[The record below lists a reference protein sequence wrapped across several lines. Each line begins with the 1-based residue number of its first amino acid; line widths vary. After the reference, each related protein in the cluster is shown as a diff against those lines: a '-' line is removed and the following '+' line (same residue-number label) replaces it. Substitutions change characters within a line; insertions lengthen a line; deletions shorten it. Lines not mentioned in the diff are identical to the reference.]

1 MAIVAGELYPNKD
14 QWPFVA
20 WLGFERITTS
30 MLNTSRGDEMG
41 FVPFVYP
48 SKLPEFEDFAKST
61 YKKLGF
67 PNHTGV
73 SKEFGFGVF
82 ARDTTVKPPV
92 KYHDINATSPFG
104 SPYEVLAPI
113 FRTDEGS
120 HPVLLFNVHSQPF
133 TGHAIDQLI
142 NCSHVRED
150 RHRRSLHDD
159 EIETNR
165 SNVNTLSMIAMPPN
179 RCGVITDIFHNVKL
193 GGLWSIADFLPIYP
207 TNDPLSVVGYIPSV
221 YVVHDL
227 LDNVFA
233 KDVSGID
240 AVFETDTRSISYTI
254 VESHPIYVGEG
265 QHYDRNY
272 EKHKVTIQLIDPELY
287 ADGQEGVPK
296 SLKFHL
302 IPNDN
307 FFVRTKGKRKT
318 IHNAINED
326 VFYLF
331 IDSVSRAVI
340 TCCTT
345 TSLYF
350 LTFFRPRAYLSKA
363 PLVASIAV
371 VMGIVLTMLAFFFYD
386 FFVRKEFH
394 AKRELLNAR
403 RQFMRFVRYVQ

>member
-1 MAIVAGELYPNKD
+1 MAIVVGELYPNKD

-30 MLNTSRGDEMG
+30 MLNTSRGNDMG

-48 SKLPEFEDFAKST
+48 SELPEFEDFAKST

-67 PNHTGV
+67 PNNTGV
-73 SKEFGFGVF
+73 SKEFGFGVY

-104 SPYEVLAPI
+104 SPYKVLAPV
-113 FRTDEGS
+113 FRTDEGP

-165 SNVNTLSMIAMPPN
+165 SYVNTPSIISMPPN

-233 KDVSGID
+233 KDISGID
-240 AVFETDTRSISYTI
+240 AVFESDTRSISYTI
-254 VESHPIYVGEG
+254 VEGHPIYVGEG
-265 QHYDRNY
+265 QHYDRSH

-296 SLKFHL
+296 SLKFYL

-331 IDSVSRAVI
+331 IYLFCF
-340 TCCTT
+340 TCRNYL
-345 TSLYF
+345 LYDYVVV
-350 LTFFRPRAYLSKA
+350 LSHILSPTYLSVERPPCCQYCRSNGNRSDNA
-363 PLVASIAV
+363 GFLV
-371 VMGIVLTMLAFFFYD
+371 L
-386 FFVRKEFH
+386 
-394 AKRELLNAR
+394 
-403 RQFMRFVRYVQ
+403 